1 MGPAPL
7 HALASRF
14 KFEPDRSLFA
24 AAYQRELD
32 ALSDPKIVKPGE
44 QIADSRNGFAVQS
57 GNDVPWNDTAPRA
70 LGSNQTGAI
79 R

>member
-1 MGPAPL
+1 MGPAL
-7 HALASRF
+7 LRASASRF
-14 KFEPDRSLFA
+14 EFEPYRSLCA
-24 AAYQRELD
+24 APHQREFD
-32 ALSDPKIVKPGE
+32 ALPDPKVVKPSE

-57 GNDVPWNDTAPRA
+57 GNDVPWSDAAPRA